1 MGPFRQGKPL
11 VLPTPEL
18 DEYEKELRAR
28 THRKVAYAGFAC
40 ILLSM
45 PLMVMVGMAVIP
57 DMIHH
62 VQHPLRGLSPEA
74 RAKGK
79 HAADE
84 ARARATGEE
93 ALMSKAIATAIR
105 DGVTA
110 HPELGRCPYD
120 HSSAPSGE
128 GIFATPTFTRSTEAH
143 VCRACQRL
151 VTAAAEIEGG
161 LDQKSRDDDL
171 ETRLS
176 NRIEAAKLSRYSV
189 VLHVDEEVA
198 PHGTPHVDFT
208 PGLVVGRAFVWDTQ
222 AHRVACA
229 GPVRAESSE
238 VVDYTYTTQNGV
250 EVKSFAELDS
260 ALKTDLRKRTE
271 VAVADSLRY
280 VAGPRIDD

>member
-84 ARARATGEE
+84 ARARAAGEE

-120 HSSAPSGE
+120 HPSAPSDDVFFG
-128 GIFATPTFTRSTEAH
+128 TSFTRSKDAH
-143 VCRACQRL
+143 ICRPCRHL
-151 VTAAAEIEGG
+151 ETAAVEIEAL
-161 LDQKSRDDDL
+161 LDQKSRDDDRDARL
-171 ETRLS
+171 ES
-176 NRIEAAKLSRYSV
+176 RIAGATLPRYAV

-208 PGLVVGRAFVWDTQ
+208 PGLVVGRAFVWDTRT
-222 AHRVACA
+222 HRVACA